1 MKTARQLYACLAAGM
16 LIVSIAS
23 VPVFSSTSAT
33 ITGRVTDSQGL
44 VVPGAQVQATNILT
58 NISYASETNE
68 DGLYRI
74 SNLPPGEYRV
84 IVQKQGFASIA
95 KPRVELHVQDTI
107 TLNFSMQLGSVT
119 QTITVEGGAPLLQS
133 ESAAVG
139 TVVDRL
145 FVENIPLNGRT
156 FQSLISLTP
165 GIVITP
171 ALSTASGG
179 SGQFTVNGQRSDAN
193 SFMVD
198 GVSAN
203 IGTSPG
209 SFAGAQVSGNLPG
222 LTALGT
228 TQSLVSIDA
237 MQEFKVQ
244 TSTYSAEFG
253 RQPGGHVSIITR
265 SGTNEFHGSLFDY
278 LRNDLLDANDWFANR
293 SGQPKAKE
301 RQNDFGGTFGGP
313 VVLPG
318 YNGRNRT
325 FFFFSYE
332 GLRLR
337 LPQFTLANVPT
348 PALRQSAP
356 AALQPILNAFPQ
368 PNGLDL
374 GNGLAEF
381 SAGYSN
387 PSSLDAT
394 SIRVDHAINQDW
406 NLFGRYS
413 RVPSENA
420 PRNTVNLSETLR
432 VRFGSQ
438 TTTVGLTGAFTPNI
452 SSDFRFNYSEN
463 KGSSMTT
470 VDSVFGATPIAMDA
484 VLPSQFVS
492 RTSSFAVVLLFT
504 GRTAPGLP
512 QVILINGLL
521 QDQQQINLVEN
532 ISYGVG
538 RHRLKF
544 GLDYRRLTP
553 FHAQNVYS
561 LNAFYLSQQEVLNN
575 SSPFASVSAS
585 LAAHPI
591 YTNFSAYAQD
601 TWKVARRLTVDLGL
615 RWDVNPAPGESNGND
630 PPAVTGINNLATMQL
645 APRGTPMWNTT
656 YDNFAPR
663 FGVAYQLT
671 QQAGREIVIRGG
683 FGVFYD
689 TGNNQG
695 STAFGR
701 FPFTAS
707 RVAAGLAFPLS
718 QAQAVPPP
726 LPDLSSLTPPFGT
739 IIVFDPD
746 LKLPYT
752 MQWNVALQQALGANQ
767 VVSVSYVGAAGRR
780 LLQQRQLSLG
790 PINPS
795 FTTVLLT
802 TNRATSDYHA
812 LQAQFQRRLSRGL
825 QALISYTWSHA
836 LDEDSTDNGTIVPVR
851 GNASFDVRHVFSA
864 AMTYD
869 IPAPKQNRILN
880 AVLGYW
886 SVDTSM
892 NARTALPV
900 DIVARQV
907 TNPADGT
914 LAAVRPNII
923 PGMPLY
929 VDDGSVPG
937 GRRINAAAFSI
948 PPLGQFGDLG
958 RNVARGLGAWQVDF
972 ALRRRFNLTERMHLQ
987 FRAEAFNLFNH
998 PNFGTIQTSL
1008 TASNFGQA
1016 TNMLNQQLS
1025 GVGLSQLYQIGG
1037 PRSLQF
1043 ALKLLF

>member
-1 MKTARQLYACLAAGM
+1 MKIVRQVFACLAAAM
-16 LIVSIAS
+16 VIISIAS
-23 VPVFSSTSAT
+23 FPVFSSTSAT

-58 NISYASETNE
+58 NISYAGETNE

-95 KPRVELHVQDTI
+95 KPGVELHVQDII
-107 TLNFSMQLGSVT
+107 TLNFSMQVGSVT
-119 QTITVEGGAPLLQS
+119 QTITVEGGAPLLQI
-133 ESAAVG
+133 ESAGVG
-139 TVVDRL
+139 TVVDRQ

-156 FQSLISLTP
+156 FQSLLSLTP

-171 ALSTASGG
+171 ALSASSGG

-228 TQSLVSIDA
+228 TQSLVSVDA
-237 MQEFKVQ
+237 MQEFRVQ

-253 RQPGGHVSIITR
+253 RQPGGQISIVTR

-278 LRNDLLDANDWFANR
+278 LRNDIFDANDWFLNR
-293 SGQPKAKE
+293 GGQPKPKE

-337 LPQFTLANVPT
+337 LPHFTLTNVPT
-348 PALRQSAP
+348 LTLRQTAP
-356 AALQPILNAFPQ
+356 AALQPLLNAFPQ
-368 PNGLDL
+368 PNGTDL

-394 SIRVDHAINQDW
+394 SIRLDHALSQKW

-413 RVPSENA
+413 RAPSENA
-420 PRNTVNLSETLR
+420 PRNTLNLGESLNLR
-432 VRFGSQ
+432 FRSQ
-438 TTTVGLTGAFTPNI
+438 TATVGLTGTLTPQVGN
-452 SSDFRFNYSEN
+452 DFRFNYSEN
-463 KGSSMTT
+463 VSSSQTA
-470 VDSVFGATPIAMDA
+470 VDGLFGAAPISTDS

-492 RTSSFAVVLLFT
+492 RTSSFGFVLLFS
-504 GRTAPGLP
+504 GRTVVGLP

-521 QDQQQINLVEN
+521 QNQHQVNLVDN
-532 ISYGVG
+532 LSYGVG
-538 RHRLKF
+538 AHRLKF
-544 GLDYRRLTP
+544 GVDYRRLTP
-553 FHAQNVYS
+553 FNAQNTYS
-561 LNAFYLSQQEVLNN
+561 LIAFYLSQQNVLSN
-575 SSPFASVSAS
+575 SSPFAGISVS
-585 LAAHPI
+585 LAPHPI
-591 YTNFSAYAQD
+591 YLNFSAYAQD
-601 TWKVARRLTVDLGL
+601 TWKVSRRLTVNLGL
-615 RWDVNPAPGESNGND
+615 RWDVNPAPGEANGNH
-630 PPAVTGINNLATMQL
+630 PPAVMGFDNLATMQL

-656 YDNFAPR
+656 YNNFAPR
-663 FGVAYQLT
+663 IGMAYQLT
-671 QQAGREIVIRGG
+671 QPTGWEMVIRGG

-689 TGNNQG
+689 AGNNQG
-695 STAFGR
+695 STVFGR

-707 RVAAGLAFPLS
+707 RTAFGLAFPLS
-718 QAQAVPPP
+718 QTQAAPAP
-726 LPDLSSLTPPFGT
+726 LPDLSNLTPPFGT
-739 IIVFDPD
+739 TNVFDPD

-752 MQWNVALQQALGANQ
+752 LQWNVAVQQALGRNQ
-767 VVSVSYVGAAGRR
+767 VLTLSYVGAAGRR
-780 LLQQRQLSLG
+780 LLQQRQVSLST
-790 PINPS
+790 INPN
-795 FTTVLLT
+795 FTTVILT
-802 TNRATSDYHA
+802 LNDATSGYNA

-825 QALISYTWSHA
+825 QALASYTWSHA
-836 LDEDSTDNGTIVPVR
+836 LDEDSTDNGTILPVR
-851 GNASFDVRHVFSA
+851 GNASFDARHVFET

-869 IPAPKQNRILN
+869 IPAPGQNRLLN
-880 AVLGYW
+880 AVFGYW
-886 SVDTSM
+886 SLDTSLH
-892 NARTALPV
+892 ARSALPV
-900 DIVARQV
+900 DLVARQV

-914 LAAVRPNII
+914 LAAVRPNVI
-923 PGMPLY
+923 PGVPLY
-929 VDDGSVPG
+929 VDDPSVPG

-948 PPLGQFGDLG
+948 PPTGQFGDLG
-958 RNVARGLGAWQVDF
+958 RNVVRGLGAWQVDL
-972 ALRRRFNLTERMHLQ
+972 AVRRQFKLIEKLDLQ

-998 PNFGTIQTSL
+998 PNFGDVQTSL
-1008 TASNFGQA
+1008 TAPNFGQA

-1025 GVGLSQLYQIGG
+1025 GAALSQLYQIGG